1 MAGPPF
7 GWSSDCPVF
16 DRAKASWPESVWKR
30 RDVTQFDWI
39 AIALLA
45 VSGLIGFAR
54 GALRELITIVAFV
67 VAAAVALFALRFTG
81 PLARHVLHPAWVGNV
96 AALLAGFL
104 VSYIAIRIAGAG
116 LTRSIHDVGVLGGV
130 DRVAGLGI
138 GLIRGFVI
146 LGVFQMVFSAATP
159 RERMP
164 PWISHAVLY
173 PAATDTAE
181 ALKALE
187 PEGLALAGKLAP
199 TLKEA
204 VADDGADDDK
214 GRTAADGKAAEEAR

>member
-1 MAGPPF
+1 M
-7 GWSSDCPVF
+7 
-16 DRAKASWPESVWKR
+16 
-30 RDVTQFDWI
+30 TQFDWI
-39 AIALLA
+39 AIAILA

-67 VAAAVALFALRFTG
+67 VAAAIALFALRFTG
-81 PLARHVLHPAWVGNV
+81 PVARHWLHPAWAGNV

-164 PWISHAVLY
+164 QWISHAALY
-173 PAATDTAE
+173 PVATDTAL

-187 PEGLALAGKLAP
+187 PEGLAVAGKLAP

-204 VADDGADDDK
+204 VAEDGQDDD
-214 GRTAADGKAAEEAR
+214 RDASRDQAVADSKAAEKAR

>member
-1 MAGPPF
+1 M
-7 GWSSDCPVF
+7 
-16 DRAKASWPESVWKR
+16 
-30 RDVTQFDWI
+30 TQFDL
-39 AIALLA
+39 IALAVLA
-45 VSGLIGFAR
+45 ISGLIGFAR

-67 VAAAVALFALRFTG
+67 LAVAIALVSLRLTG
-81 PLARHVLHPAWVGNV
+81 PFARHLLHPAWVGNV

-116 LTRSIHDVGVLGGV
+116 LTRSVHQMETLGGI

-164 PWISHAVLY
+164 QWISQAVLY
-173 PAATDTAE
+173 PVAADTAQ

-187 PEGLALAGKLAP
+187 PSGLALAGKLAP
-199 TLKEA
+199 ALKEA
-204 VADDGADDDK
+204 VADGQDDD
-214 GRTAADGKAAEEAR
+214 RTVEPAR

>member
-1 MAGPPF
+1 M
-7 GWSSDCPVF
+7 
-16 DRAKASWPESVWKR
+16 
-30 RDVTQFDWI
+30 TQFDLI
-39 AIALLA
+39 AIAILA

-54 GALRELITIVAFV
+54 GALRELTTIVAFIL
-67 VAAAVALFALRFTG
+67 AVAIALFSLRLTG
-81 PLARHVLHPAWVGNV
+81 PLARHWLHPAWAGNV

-116 LTRSIHDVGVLGGV
+116 LTRSVHQVQALGGI
-130 DRVAGLGI
+130 DRVAGVGI

-164 PWISHAVLY
+164 PWISHAVFY
-173 PAATDTAE
+173 PAAADSAD

-187 PEGLALAGKLAP
+187 PGGLALAGKLAP

-204 VADDGADDDK
+204 VAEDGQDADK
-214 GRTAADGKAAEEAR
+214 AGDGEKAR